1 MRVKHLPRE
10 CKIEES
16 KVGIMLLLCSTLGIH
31 LIEKLVARVYFPFFR
46 IQECNFDSRLDG
58 GQQLKVSAI
67 ATPSFCIF
75 TRGMGHK
82 TELPL

>member
-1 MRVKHLPRE
+1 MLHVRNPFNREVGGACLFRLFSVFSDPR
-10 CKIEES
+10 
-16 KVGIMLLLCSTLGIH
+16 
-31 LIEKLVARVYFPFFR
+31 
-46 IQECNFDSRLDG
+46 CNFDSRLDG

-75 TRGMGHK
+75 TRGVGHK